1 MNALSITLYG
11 ELSPWPCKD
20 DLAALLRAAG
30 FCISVGFFSI
40 IIKDLNRHY
49 LGEFEGDMGVP
60 QFDADADSAE
70 PMQSQAR
77 AISDALTQAEI
88 RHRLEVWD
96 HLDNMSGYLHY
107 NWPS

>member
-1 MNALSITLYG
+1 
-11 ELSPWPCKD
+11 
-20 DLAALLRAAG
+20 
-30 FCISVGFFSI
+30 
-40 IIKDLNRHY
+40 
-49 LGEFEGDMGVP
+49 MGVP

-77 AISDALTQAEI
+77 AVSNALTQAKI
-88 RHRLEVWD
+88 WHRLEVWD